1 MPRRPASRAVEEPIY
16 MPSARPM
23 SPTASYQPGHF
34 PHERYLMQQ
43 YATTGRPSYPTAKK
57 NNNKKKSHEVPEEIY
72 GRRGHMNEKA
82 FAHSIRNE
90 QRARSY
96 TSLTG
101 LGTDTMNNKDR
112 EILQMVHDLD
122 LSGDEIERVEARP
135 GVYRPASATVA
146 SRSSRTSKR

>member
-1 MPRRPASRAVEEPIY
+1 

-43 YATTGRPSYPTAKK
+43 YATTGRPNYPPGKK
-57 NNNKKKSHEVPEEIY
+57 GKKKGSEVPEEIY

-82 FAHSIRNE
+82 FAHSIRAE

-96 TSLTG
+96 TSLVG
-101 LGTDTMNNKDR
+101 LGTDSVNIKDR

-122 LSGDEIERVEARP
+122 LSGDEIERVEPRP

-146 SRSSRTSKR
+146 SRTSRTSRR